1 MADEAWTKYRIL
13 SGKHVQRDRDGISR
27 TYVKGDVFECPA
39 RLMARLQP
47 AGVPQEKF
55 TPADPSAKLSKGYTK
70 QDRMDAL
77 TAVVAGEVTTQ
88 PALSTEQISE
98 LRAEFETLTVAQLQG
113 LASDEEIDVAGL
125 KKAEIIDK
133 LLRAKNAV

>member
-1 MADEAWTKYRIL
+1 
-13 SGKHVQRDRDGISR
+13 
-27 TYVKGDVFECPA
+27 
-39 RLMARLQP
+39 MARLQP